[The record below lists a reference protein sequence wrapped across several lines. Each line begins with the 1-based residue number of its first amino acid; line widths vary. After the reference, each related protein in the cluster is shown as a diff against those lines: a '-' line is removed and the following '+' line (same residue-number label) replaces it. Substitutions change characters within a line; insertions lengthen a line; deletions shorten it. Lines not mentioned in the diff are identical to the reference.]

1 MQLSTLQSQ
10 IKMMPN
16 LRDDLTPKNAIIFG
30 DESADET
37 AQRVLAVAGLMGSE
51 EQWDVLVKKWSG
63 GGSSWD
69 SAQTVASTR
78 FCLAIP
84 SLRYRNS
91 DFAPFVLSS

>member
-1 MQLSTLQSQ
+1 VILGLIGANDFMQLSTLQSQ

-16 LRDDLTPKNAIIFG
+16 LRDDLPPKNAIIFG

-63 GGSSWD
+63 GGSSRD
-69 SAQTVASTR
+69 RAQPSPSRLPGFASR
-78 FCLAIP
+78 
-84 SLRYRNS
+84 SRH
-91 DFAPFVLSS
+91 